1 MTWNLCFFI
10 SLSVLAYIFAV
21 ADTSSGITSS
31 LIQSGRNT
39 SSTSPLYF
47 SRNQSLSIPEI
58 PPGFSIDIEHH
69 DLISLR
75 PLGLYVTAVEAMYIL
90 SLLPWDALAPQPYTF
105 NVRPYREVI
114 HFEPIIR
121 DEQPPKMRHSYMV
134 IGLYVAVLGTADRF
148 GHGFV
153 AETARLKLWDQLIGT
168 CTIYLRP
175 SAAAELS
182 SANVS
187 SLSASGEED
196 RGTFLDVEL
205 KAESPTTSIISVS
218 DSSGSFLDPDD
229 PRVRV
234 HWRFRFLPLAG
245 RDVFLAILD
254 GLSLAAKEDANDLC
268 RELAAFSETPE
279 RKVAITV
286 SAIRG
291 SAIALDL
298 TYRYAARML
307 VLISRLMVR
316 LGKYDEMVF
325 WVEFD
330 GARFA
335 LGDVMR
341 RDE

>member
-10 SLSVLAYIFAV
+10 SLSIFACIF
-21 ADTSSGITSS
+21 ALDDTSSGIASS
-31 LIQSGRNT
+31 LIRSGRNT
-39 SSTSPLYF
+39 SSTSLYS

-58 PPGFSIDIEHH
+58 PLGFSIDIEHH

-90 SLLPWDALAPQPYTF
+90 SLLPWDALAPHPYTF

-114 HFEPIIR
+114 HFEPVIR
-121 DEQPPKMRHSYMV
+121 DGQRPKMRHSYMV

-153 AETARLKLWDQLIGT
+153 AETTTLKLWDHPIGT

-175 SAAAELS
+175 SAASELS

-187 SLSASGEED
+187 SLSTSSEED
-196 RGTFLDVEL
+196 RDTSLDVEL
-205 KAESPTTSIISVS
+205 KAEIPTTSMISVS

-234 HWRFRFLPLAG
+234 HWRFRFLPLAS
-245 RDVFLAILD
+245 RDVLLAILD

-268 RELAAFSETPE
+268 RELASFSETPE

-286 SAIRG
+286 SAVRG

-298 TYRYAARML
+298 TYRYAARTL

-330 GARFA
+330 GARFV

-341 RDE
+341 RED